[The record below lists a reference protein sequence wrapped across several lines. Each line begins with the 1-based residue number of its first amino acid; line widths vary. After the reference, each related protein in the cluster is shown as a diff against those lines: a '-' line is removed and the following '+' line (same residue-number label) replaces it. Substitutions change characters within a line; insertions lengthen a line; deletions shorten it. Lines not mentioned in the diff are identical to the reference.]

1 MKNYSHSSKK
11 QTSRRL
17 GALYFIIAF
26 ITLFLGSCGEQ
37 QVKIDPSLLNYE
49 KPLGY
54 DWHLSEEMLVNVRQ
68 AQEEFCTPNPE
79 FSENE
84 PEVIKYFRKENCLN
98 STYQNLS
105 YLPVELFGTQKE
117 GTVSIV
123 TKDFSQAVL
132 YEYSYLHRVIPEGE
146 DEQQT
151 KRDKLA
157 NELKKELTKLY
168 GKPIKSGY
176 FDQGSQTGFIVSDKK
191 TLPCS
196 FWQEHNIGIILCS
209 QRVVIVDGVEMA
221 LSFVDLNNV
230 PMGKQFAKMVG
241 TLDRILTSE
250 NNETP
255 KKATSANISYD
266 SVLYSLENWLSSNK
280 FRSCDKNTIPL
291 SEVINI
297 APDLLELT
305 RDYTNQLEGDELAKK
320 AFEIINE
327 DKLDIGK
334 EERDQ
339 FGLYLL
345 HLAAQQGS
353 ATAKNEIGY
362 ALLFCGMNVKQDI
375 QKSIS
380 LFEKSAASGD
390 VHAKVNLAKL
400 HLAQLTDAKDP
411 LYSAIENFRDCAAEN
426 NEYCIQALIDL
437 DIYINS
443 DYPKPQFENSRIFE

>member
-1 MKNYSHSSKK
+1 MNNYSHSSKK

-17 GALYFIIAF
+17 GALYFILAF
-26 ITLFLGSCGEQ
+26 VALFFVSCGEQ

-54 DWHLSEEMLVNVRQ
+54 DWQLSEEMQVNVRQ
-68 AQEEFCTPNPE
+68 AQEEFCTPDPE
-79 FSENE
+79 FSEND

-105 YLPVELFGTQKE
+105 FLPVELFGTQKE

-132 YEYSYLHRVIPEGE
+132 YEYSYLHRVIPAGE

-157 NELKKELTKLY
+157 NEIKKELTKLY

-176 FDQGSQTGFIVSDKK
+176 FDQGSQTGFIVSDEK

-196 FWQEHNIGIILCS
+196 YWQEHNIGIILCS
-209 QRVVIVDGVEMA
+209 QRVVMIDGVEMA

-241 TLDRILTSE
+241 TLDRILISE

-266 SVLYSLENWLSSNK
+266 SVLYSLEDWLSSNK

-305 RDYTNQLEGDELAKK
+305 RDYTNQLEGDELAQK
-320 AFEIINE
+320 AFEVINE

-339 FGLYLL
+339 IVLYLL
-345 HLAAQQGS
+345 YLAAQQGS
-353 ATAKNEIGY
+353 ATAENEIGV
-362 ALLFCGMNVKQDI
+362 ALLYCGMNVKQDV
-375 QKSIS
+375 QKSKA
-380 LFEKSAASGD
+380 LFEEAAKAGD
-390 VHAKVNLAKL
+390 TYAKINLARL
-400 HLAQLTDAKDP
+400 HLAQLTDATDP
-411 LYSAIENFRDCAAEN
+411 LYSATENLRDCAETG
-426 NEYCIQALIDL
+426 NEYCTQALIDL

-443 DYPKPQFENSRIFE
+443 DYPKPQFENSRVLE